1 MTVELASTEAE
12 ERMSRTDAAA
22 APSTIQPSGF
32 LLALSGDWQVEGASA
47 NTGRFLG
54 REPGELVGASASAF
68 LADDTVHALRNRL
81 ALLREPD
88 GIERLFACPLRADGE
103 PHDIAIHVTGEQVIV
118 EAEPSSTKP
127 YGDVTGTLRGMM
139 ARLDGAED
147 LAALSAA
154 GARQVRALTGFDRVI
169 VTRFDDGGAAVIAE
183 SARGT
188 SNSFVGTRIPASTLS
203 DYERTAFRRS
213 PLHVI
218 DDVDGEAVAIVT
230 VRPGDVPDLSRAVL
244 RTASAGQIDYLRAI
258 EARCSILI
266 ALEVGGAPWGMI
278 ACHHHA
284 PRRTSF
290 ERRALVELF
299 TQMLALRIEILEL
312 RSARAPA

>member
-1 MTVELASTEAE
+1 MTVEAASTEAE
-12 ERMSRTDAAA
+12 ECVPRADAPA

-32 LLALSGDWQVEGASA
+32 LLALSDDWQVEGASA
-47 NTGRFLG
+47 NIGRFLG
-54 REPGELVGASASAF
+54 CEPGELVGTSASAF

-88 GIERLFACPLRADGE
+88 GIERLFACPLGADE
-103 PHDIAIHVTGEQVIV
+103 QPHDIAIHVTGEQVIV
-118 EAEPSSTKP
+118 EAEPSSAKP

-139 ARLDGAED
+139 ARLDGAAD
-147 LAALSAA
+147 LSALSAA

-169 VTRFDDGGAAVIAE
+169 VTRFDDNGAAVIAE

-188 SNSFVGTRIPASTLS
+188 TASFVGTRMPATTLA
-203 DYERTAFRRS
+203 DYEHAAFRRT

-230 VRPGDVPDLSRAVL
+230 VGPGHAPDLSRAVL
-244 RTASAGQIDYLRAI
+244 RTASAGQIDYLRAV

-266 ALEVGGAPWGMI
+266 ALEVGGQPWGMI

-299 TQMLALRIEILEL
+299 AQMLALRIEILEL
-312 RSARAPA
+312 RSARALV